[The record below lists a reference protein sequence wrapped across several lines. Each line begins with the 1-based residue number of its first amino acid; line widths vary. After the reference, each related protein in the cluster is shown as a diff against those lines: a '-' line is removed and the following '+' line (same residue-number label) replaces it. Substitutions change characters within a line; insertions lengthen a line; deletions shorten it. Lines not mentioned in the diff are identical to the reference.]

1 MGSMGKEYESSMV
14 ACINNVK
21 HHRNIHFSE
30 ANLKNVLDAIAGLF
44 VLLLFF
50 YGEEAENAKLI
61 LLPFILE

>member
-1 MGSMGKEYESSMV
+1 
-14 ACINNVK
+14 
-21 HHRNIHFSE
+21 
-30 ANLKNVLDAIAGLF
+30 VLDAIAGLF